1 MDYLTA
7 SIISGVI
14 YDGIKIGVTIS
25 SNFLKIKLRN
35 WLIDDDTAIKLEEG
49 ISDLNIT
56 EEHSELA
63 IEKKILAHEKLNE
76 VIKKIQK
83 TNTINQKNKY
93 GDNIIANEKSTIKI
107 KNK

>member
-14 YDGIKIGVTIS
+14 YDGIKSGVTIS